1 MADPTPDT
9 APNAPRARK
18 AAPRKAAPPKS
29 SAPKSAEP
37 KSAPAKPRARK
48 PAPKPSEQVVQELRQ
63 SVDAAREAVVHA
75 GAAVEHGRQALPEV
89 TDVARAALDERFER
103 MKLVGHE
110 AADVAVDQLDLAR
123 DLIVEQVRARPLTT
137 ALAAVG
143 AGLFLGLLIGGN
155 RR

>member
-18 AAPRKAAPPKS
+18 AAPRKAAPPQ
-29 SAPKSAEP
+29 AAEP

-48 PAPKPSEQVVQELRQ
+48 PVPKPSEQVVEELRQ

-89 TDVARAALDERFER
+89 SDVARAALDERFER

>member
-1 MADPTPDT
+1 M
-9 APNAPRARK
+9 
-18 AAPRKAAPPKS
+18 
-29 SAPKSAEP
+29 
-37 KSAPAKPRARK
+37 
-48 PAPKPSEQVVQELRQ
+48 
-63 SVDAAREAVVHA
+63 
-75 GAAVEHGRQALPEV
+75 
-89 TDVARAALDERFER
+89 ARAALDERFER

>member
-18 AAPRKAAPPKS
+18 AAPRKAAPPQ
-29 SAPKSAEP
+29 SAEP

-48 PAPKPSEQVVQELRQ
+48 PVPKPSEQVVQELRQ

-89 TDVARAALDERFER
+89 SDVARAALDERFER

-143 AGLFLGLLIGGN
+143 AGLFLGLLIGGI